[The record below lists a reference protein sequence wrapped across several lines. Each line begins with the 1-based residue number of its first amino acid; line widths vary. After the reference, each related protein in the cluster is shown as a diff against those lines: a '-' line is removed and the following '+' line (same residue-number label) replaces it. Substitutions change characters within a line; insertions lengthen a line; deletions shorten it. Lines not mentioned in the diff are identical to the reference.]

1 MVKLGSNL
9 QDKGIKAVTV
19 EDGFQTVPLITPL
32 DVSNLQY
39 QAPEKV
45 RDISVLTAIVLHK
58 HSSDLPTCHTNGVFT
73 LSLTS
78 VLILSGSV
86 KGNHLDGEVQLS

>member
-9 QDKGIKAVTV
+9 QDKGIKAATV

-39 QAPEKV
+39 QAPDKV
-45 RDISVLTAIVLHK
+45 RDRLLTAIVLDK
-58 HSSDLPTCHTNGVFT
+58 HL
-73 LSLTS
+73 
-78 VLILSGSV
+78 
-86 KGNHLDGEVQLS
+86 

>member
-9 QDKGIKAVTV
+9 QDKGNKAVTV

-39 QAPEKV
+39 QAPDKV
-45 RDISVLTAIVLHK
+45 RDCLVFCPGSHHLT
-58 HSSDLPTCHTNGVFT
+58 
-73 LSLTS
+73 
-78 VLILSGSV
+78 
-86 KGNHLDGEVQLS
+86 

>member
-9 QDKGIKAVTV
+9 QDKGIKAVSV

-39 QAPEKV
+39 QAPDKV
-45 RDISVLTAIVLHK
+45 RDISILTAIILHK
-58 HSSDLPTCHTNGVFT
+58 HSSASDLPTYQTNGVVTRFPA
-73 LSLTS
+73 SKM
-78 VLILSGSV
+78 IL
-86 KGNHLDGEVQLS
+86 

>member
-9 QDKGIKAVTV
+9 QDKGIKAVSV

-39 QAPEKV
+39 QAPDKV
-45 RDISVLTAIVLHK
+45 RDICVLTAIILHK
-58 HSSDLPTCHTNGVFT
+58 HSSDLPTDPTNGVFA
-73 LSLTS
+73 LSADS
-78 VLILSGSV
+78 RMILLGSV
-86 KGNHLDGEVQLS
+86 KGVNHLD